1 VYVNGVEAIEEPQL
15 AESVLRAAQSSAT
28 PLASATSV
36 SLRRLQGGY
45 SGITYV
51 VGVEVSGQP
60 EKIVVKVAPPGLEPV
75 RNRDVLRQAAM
86 IGALGG
92 SSIPVP
98 KLLFMSR
105 GCGDVPP
112 FYATEFVEGEA
123 YEPIFDGPGRCS
135 DDEIRSRSL
144 ECALL
149 LARLHQVDVGSLP
162 VDPGPTVT
170 PADEVDRWT
179 GAFLSLPE
187 DLQFS
192 GLELGRALATRPPE
206 PMEPVLVHGD
216 YRLGN
221 MIAAGGSIH
230 AVLDW
235 EIWSRS
241 DPRMDVAW
249 FITQADAR
257 SHPLACWQPPGM
269 PTAETLVATYE
280 RELGEAVG
288 PLGWFSALV
297 RFKVAATSALI
308 VKHNRSAPTPD
319 QGRSKWEP
327 GIPPLLHD
335 GLRILEEES

>member
-1 VYVNGVEAIEEPQL
+1 MTGIAVIDEDRLSEA
-15 AESVLRAAQSSAT
+15 VLGAAQSSPT
-28 PLASATSV
+28 PFSSATAV

-45 SGITYV
+45 SGITYT
-51 VGVEVSGQP
+51 VEVDLPGQP
-60 EKIVVKVAPPGLEPV
+60 ETIVVKAAPPGLEPV
-75 RNRDVLRQAAM
+75 KNRDVLRQAAM

-92 SSIPVP
+92 TSIPVP
-98 KLLFMSR
+98 KLLFSSR
-105 GCGDVPP
+105 GGNDVPP
-112 FYATEFVEGEA
+112 FYATEFVAGEA

-144 ECALL
+144 EGALL
-149 LARLHQVDVGSLP
+149 LARLHQVDLGTLP
-162 VDPGPTVT
+162 FDTGPEVT
-170 PADEVDRWT
+170 PTDEVDRWAR
-179 GAFLSLPE
+179 AFTSLPE
-187 DLQFS
+187 DLQ
-192 GLELGRALATRPPE
+192 GNGPELGRALAAHPPE

-221 MIAAGGSIH
+221 MIATGGSIR

-241 DPRMDVAW
+241 DPRMDLTW

-269 PTAETLVATYE
+269 PSPETLVATYE
-280 RELGEAVG
+280 GERGETVG
-288 PLGWFSALV
+288 PLGWFAALV

-319 QGRSKWEP
+319 AGRSKWES
-327 GIPPLLHD
+327 GIAPLLHD